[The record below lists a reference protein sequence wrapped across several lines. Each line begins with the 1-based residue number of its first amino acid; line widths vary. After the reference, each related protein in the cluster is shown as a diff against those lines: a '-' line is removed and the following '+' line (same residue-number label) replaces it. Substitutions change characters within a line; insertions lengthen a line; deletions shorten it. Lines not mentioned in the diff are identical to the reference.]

1 MDVLIGNLFLNSHN
15 SYLNAQYIMSSVKT
29 KELLMEKARQ
39 LFAKSGF
46 ENTTMNDIAEAS
58 QRGRRTLYTYF
69 NSKKEIYNAV
79 VESEL
84 ESMYVKLSKA
94 VAREQTASN
103 KLMLFFVTRLEI
115 IKDVVTRNGTLRGD
129 FFRDIF
135 RVENVRKTFDKQE
148 IQLLKEILD
157 EGVAL
162 DEFEIIDTMNTA
174 RILHF
179 ALKGLEVPYIRGL
192 MTHDPKDTIDR
203 NIVANII
210 FQGITKK

>member
-1 MDVLIGNLFLNSHN
+1 M
-15 SYLNAQYIMSSVKT
+15 ASVKT
-29 KELLMEKARQ
+29 RQMLMEKARQ

-69 NSKKEIYNAV
+69 SNKKEIYNAV
-79 VESEL
+79 IESEL
-84 ESMYVKLSKA
+84 EGLYLQLQETVDK
-94 VAREQTASN
+94 EHTASD

-115 IKDVVTRNGTLRGD
+115 IKEVVTRNGTLRGD

-148 IQLLKEILD
+148 IQFLKMILD
-157 EGVAL
+157 EGVASK
-162 DEFEIIDTMNTA
+162 EFELKDTMKTA

-179 ALKGLEVPYIRGL
+179 ALKGLELPYIRGV

-203 NIVANII
+203 DTVANLI

>member
-1 MDVLIGNLFLNSHN
+1 
-15 SYLNAQYIMSSVKT
+15 MSTVNT
-29 KELLMEKARQ
+29 RQLLMEKARQ

-69 NSKKEIYNAV
+69 SSKKEIYNAV

-84 ESMYVKLSKA
+84 ESMYIKLSSTVSK
-94 VAREQTASN
+94 EHTASN
-103 KLMLFFVTRLEI
+103 KLMLFFLTRLEI
-115 IKDVVTRNGTLRGD
+115 VKEVVTRNGTLRGD

-148 IQLLKEILD
+148 IQLLKKILD
-157 EGVAL
+157 EGVARG
-162 DEFEIIDTMNTA
+162 EFEIVDTTNTA

-192 MTHDPKDTIDR
+192 MTNDPKDTIDR
-203 NIVANII
+203 DIVANII

>member
-1 MDVLIGNLFLNSHN
+1 
-15 SYLNAQYIMSSVKT
+15 MSTVNT
-29 KELLMEKARQ
+29 KQLLMEKARQ

-69 NSKKEIYNAV
+69 SSKKEIYNAV

-84 ESMYVKLSKA
+84 ESMYIKLSSTVSK
-94 VAREQTASN
+94 EHTASN
-103 KLMLFFVTRLEI
+103 KLMLFFLTRLEI
-115 IKDVVTRNGTLRGD
+115 VKEVVTRNGTLRGD

-148 IQLLKEILD
+148 IQFLKKILD
-157 EGVAL
+157 EGVACG
-162 DEFEIIDTMNTA
+162 EFEIVDTINTA

-192 MTHDPKDTIDR
+192 MTNDPKDTIDR
-203 NIVANII
+203 DIVANII

>member
-1 MDVLIGNLFLNSHN
+1 
-15 SYLNAQYIMSSVKT
+15 MSSVKT
-29 KELLMEKARQ
+29 KEMLMEKARQ

-69 NSKKEIYNAV
+69 SNKKEIYNACIQ
-79 VESEL
+79 SEL
-84 ESMYVKLSKA
+84 ESLYVQLQETVDK
-94 VAREQTASN
+94 EHTATD

-115 IKDVVTRNGTLRGD
+115 IKEVVTRNGTLRGD

-148 IQLLKEILD
+148 IQFLKMILD
-157 EGVAL
+157 EGVASNEFQIL
-162 DEFEIIDTMNTA
+162 DTIKTA

-179 ALKGLEVPYIRGL
+179 ALKGLEVPYIRGV
-192 MTHDPKDTIDR
+192 MTQDPKDSIDR
-203 NIVANII
+203 NTVANLI

>member
-1 MDVLIGNLFLNSHN
+1 
-15 SYLNAQYIMSSVKT
+15 MSSVKT
-29 KELLMEKARQ
+29 KQMLLEKARQ

-69 NSKKEIYNAV
+69 SNKKEIYNAV
-79 VESEL
+79 IESEL
-84 ESMYVKLSKA
+84 QNLYVQLQEA
-94 VAREQTASN
+94 VNKEHTATD

-115 IKDVVTRNGTLRGD
+115 IKEVVTRNGTLRGD

-148 IQLLKEILD
+148 IQFLKMILD
-157 EGVAL
+157 EGVASK
-162 DEFEIIDTMNTA
+162 EFELKDTMKTA

-179 ALKGLEVPYIRGL
+179 ALKGLELPYIRGV

-203 NIVANII
+203 DTVANLI

>member
-1 MDVLIGNLFLNSHN
+1 
-15 SYLNAQYIMSSVKT
+15 MSSVKT
-29 KELLMEKARQ
+29 KQMLLEKARQ

-69 NSKKEIYNAV
+69 SNKKEIYNAV
-79 VESEL
+79 IESEL
-84 ESMYVKLSKA
+84 ESLYVQLQETVDK
-94 VAREQTASN
+94 EHTATD

-115 IKDVVTRNGTLRGD
+115 IKEVVTRNGTLRGD

-148 IQLLKEILD
+148 IQFLKMILD
-157 EGVAL
+157 EGVASK
-162 DEFEIIDTMNTA
+162 EFELKDTMKTA

-179 ALKGLEVPYIRGL
+179 ALKGLELPYIRGV

-203 NIVANII
+203 DTVANLI

>member
-1 MDVLIGNLFLNSHN
+1 
-15 SYLNAQYIMSSVKT
+15 MSTVNT
-29 KELLMEKARQ
+29 KQLLMEKARQ

-69 NSKKEIYNAV
+69 SSKKEIYNAV

-84 ESMYVKLSKA
+84 ESMYIKLSSTVSK
-94 VAREQTASN
+94 EHTASN
-103 KLMLFFVTRLEI
+103 KLMLFFLTRLEI
-115 IKDVVTRNGTLRGD
+115 VKEVVTRNGTLRGD

-148 IQLLKEILD
+148 IQLLKKILD
-157 EGVAL
+157 EGVARG
-162 DEFEIIDTMNTA
+162 EFEIVDTINTA

-192 MTHDPKDTIDR
+192 MTNDPKDTIDR
-203 NIVANII
+203 DIVANII

>member
-1 MDVLIGNLFLNSHN
+1 
-15 SYLNAQYIMSSVKT
+15 MSSVKT
-29 KELLMEKARQ
+29 KQMLLEKARQ

-69 NSKKEIYNAV
+69 SNKKEIYNAV
-79 VESEL
+79 IESEL
-84 ESMYVKLSKA
+84 ENLYVQLQETVNK
-94 VAREQTASN
+94 EHTATD

-115 IKDVVTRNGTLRGD
+115 IKEVVTRNGTLRGD

-148 IQLLKEILD
+148 IQFLKMILD
-157 EGVAL
+157 EGVVSN
-162 DEFEIIDTMNTA
+162 EFELKDTMKTA

-179 ALKGLEVPYIRGL
+179 ALKGLELPYIRGV
-192 MTHDPKDTIDR
+192 MTNDPKDSIDR
-203 NIVANII
+203 DTVANLI

>member
-1 MDVLIGNLFLNSHN
+1 
-15 SYLNAQYIMSSVKT
+15 MSSIKT
-29 KELLMEKARQ
+29 KQMLLEKARQ

-69 NSKKEIYNAV
+69 SNKKEIYNACI
-79 VESEL
+79 ESEL
-84 ESMYVKLSKA
+84 EGLYVQLQETVNK
-94 VAREQTASN
+94 EHTATD

-115 IKDVVTRNGTLRGD
+115 IKEVVTRNGTLRGD

-148 IQLLKEILD
+148 IQFLKIILD
-157 EGVAL
+157 EGVASN
-162 DEFEIIDTMNTA
+162 EFEMLDTMQTA

-179 ALKGLEVPYIRGL
+179 ALKGLEVPYIRGV
-192 MTHDPKDTIDR
+192 MSQDPKDSIDR
-203 NIVANII
+203 DTVANLI
-210 FQGITKK
+210 FKGITKK

>member
-1 MDVLIGNLFLNSHN
+1 
-15 SYLNAQYIMSSVKT
+15 MSSVKT
-29 KELLMEKARQ
+29 KQMLLEKARQ

-69 NSKKEIYNAV
+69 SNKKEIYNAV
-79 VESEL
+79 IESEL
-84 ESMYVKLSKA
+84 QNLYVQLQEA
-94 VAREQTASN
+94 VNKEHTATD

-115 IKDVVTRNGTLRGD
+115 IKEVVTRNGTLRGD

-148 IQLLKEILD
+148 IHFLKMILD
-157 EGVAL
+157 EGVASN
-162 DEFEIIDTMNTA
+162 EFQIKDSIKTA

-179 ALKGLEVPYIRGL
+179 ALKGLELPYIRGV
-192 MTHDPKDTIDR
+192 MTHDSKDSIDR
-203 NIVANII
+203 DTVANLI

>member
-1 MDVLIGNLFLNSHN
+1 
-15 SYLNAQYIMSSVKT
+15 MSTVNT
-29 KELLMEKARQ
+29 KQLLMEKARQ

-46 ENTTMNDIAEAS
+46 DNTTMNDIAEAS

-69 NSKKEIYNAV
+69 SSKKEIYNAV

-84 ESMYVKLSKA
+84 ESMYEKLSKT
-94 VAREQTASN
+94 VEKEHSASN

-115 IKDVVTRNGTLRGD
+115 VKDVVTRNGTLRGD

-157 EGVAL
+157 EGVSSS
-162 DEFEIIDTMNTA
+162 EFELLDTLKTA

-179 ALKGLEVPYIRGL
+179 ALKGLEVPYIRGV
-192 MTHDPKDTIDR
+192 MTQDPKDAIDR
-203 NIVANII
+203 NTVANII